1 MAAEVIWDQSPVSA
15 VVGLDVSTQQ
25 PQTATGTKA
34 SSSTDDQGNGTVRA
48 AALTVAVALALLW
61 YLGAIG
67 LKSVRI

>member
-1 MAAEVIWDQSPVSA
+1 MAAEVIWDKPTVSQ

-25 PQTATGTKA
+25 PAGGSQA
-34 SSSTDDQGNGTVRA
+34 SGSKDDQGNGTVRA